1 MKEKKSLF
9 DGLIVSLFKV
19 VWKVFQHRLRPQ
31 RNDLWPELSLPLHLW
46 KGERINFILQSSPSG
61 NLDHNHQEDK
71 YEEKKQ
77 DKYKKQQDK
86 YQNHQDD
93 RYEEK
98 NRKNIKKTTGQIP
111 KSPGGP
117 TWKQVLFRCRG
128 HEGGMRRRHGQ
139 FPFSECLFVKWNII
153 CQKYFSMSWHYC
165 HPGLHTN
172 KPASPHRRNDGGS
185 WRWNR
190 RDDRRWNDGRS

>member
-71 YEEKKQ
+71 YEEKNQDKYKKQQDKYQNHQDDKYEEKKRKNIKKQQDKYQNHQEDKYEEKKQ

-93 RYEEK
+93 KYE
-98 NRKNIKKTTGQIP
+98 
-111 KSPGGP
+111 
-117 TWKQVLFRCRG
+117 
-128 HEGGMRRRHGQ
+128 
-139 FPFSECLFVKWNII
+139 
-153 CQKYFSMSWHYC
+153 
-165 HPGLHTN
+165 
-172 KPASPHRRNDGGS
+172 
-185 WRWNR
+185 
-190 RDDRRWNDGRS
+190 